1 MKSFTTCVAWLT
13 LCLSSIAQAIES
25 PPLGADH
32 PHTYPIIVRAYYQDT
47 AQLQFIA
54 DHADLWSV
62 NQSQQFAV
70 VQILDDHSH
79 QQLQSLNLTMRLDA
93 TLMQQVAADQQ
104 RLTKAAWSG
113 ATKVGSGIPGFACYG
128 TVAETFA
135 RMDQMVA
142 NHPTLAAIVD
152 IGDSW
157 EKIQNGAQG
166 EDLKVLVLTN
176 QNIPGDKPTLFAASA
191 IHAREYTTAEL
202 NTRFAEYLL
211 DHYGT
216 DPDVT
221 WILDHHEIHLSL
233 LTNPDGRKQAQTGL
247 LWRKNTNN
255 NHCANSNSRGVDL
268 NRNYPFEWG
277 IGGSNSAC
285 SETFIGPSGESEPEI
300 MAQMDYIRTIFDDN
314 RGNGA
319 NDPAPADTPGLFV
332 DIHSFSQLVLWPW
345 GYTNNNS
352 ANDNQFQALGKRAAF
367 FNGYRPQPVND
378 LVITGGGSIDA
389 AYGELGVAS
398 LAFELGTS
406 FFQDCDTFEN
416 QIYPDNLAALL
427 YLARVTQAPYIQPL
441 GPDVE
446 DLLVI
451 PNVVVGDTTAQ
462 VTGVAD
468 DDRYNQSNGAQAIGS
483 VQSVTTYVNEL
494 PIQAISGQALSPVDG
509 SFNSSREAFSGQVT
523 TSGLNPGQNLLYVQA
538 HDGTQPGATFAR
550 FIDVVQ
556 PQDVA
561 RLTGTVRNALTGQPV
576 PQALLTINQSQAL
589 SAANGGYVQYVQ
601 PGTADLLVTAA
612 DYAPLTVP
620 DLILTAGSDVTQN
633 LLLQPFCDLFN
644 DAVETG
650 NLGWQAQSPWA
661 ISTDRSVSPTHA
673 WTDSP
678 GGDYGNNRNVALTS
692 PLFDVTEADTIAIS
706 YQSWCDT
713 EATFDFGYFEVQY
726 NGGGWQTISRCD
738 NQANWQWVSHPLS
751 LPAGTQDMRFRFRLE
766 TDGSVTE
773 DGWHIDDI
781 AVRVSGPVCGELFD
795 DLIFADDFDS

>member
-1 MKSFTTCVAWLT
+1 MKPMLICAAWLS
-13 LCLSSIAQAIES
+13 LCLSQNSHAIES
-25 PPLGADH
+25 PVLGIDH
-32 PHTYPIIVRAYYQDT
+32 PHPYPIVVRAYDV
-47 AQLQFIA
+47 APEQLQFIA
-54 DHADLWSV
+54 DHADLWSI
-62 NQSQQFAV
+62 NRTQQFAV
-70 VQILDDHSH
+70 VQVANEATFQRL
-79 QQLQSLNLTMRLDA
+79 LTLNLTMRLDQP
-93 TLMQQVAADQQ
+93 LMQQLAADRK
-104 RLTKAAWSG
+104 RLSSTNKA
-113 ATKVGSGIPGFACYG
+113 GSGIPGFACYG
-128 TVAETFA
+128 TVAETFQ

-142 NHPTLAAIVD
+142 NHPNLAAIAD

-157 EKIQNGAQG
+157 EKVQNGAQG
-166 EDLKVLVLTN
+166 EDLRVLVLTN
-176 QNIPGDKPTLFAASA
+176 QSIPGDKPIMFAASA

-202 NTRFAEYLL
+202 NTRFAEHLL
-211 DHYGT
+211 AQYGT

-233 LTNPDGRKQAQTGL
+233 ITNPDGRKQAQTGI

-255 NHCANSNSRGVDL
+255 NHCPNSDSRGVDL

-319 NDPAPADTPGLFV
+319 NDPAPADTPGLFI

-345 GYTNNNS
+345 GYTSSNS
-352 ANDNQFQALGKRAAF
+352 ANDNQFQALGKRTAF

-416 QIYPDNLAALL
+416 QIYPDNLDALL

-441 GPDVE
+441 GPDIE

-468 DDRYNQSNGAQAIGS
+468 DDRYNQSNGSQAVGS
-483 VQSVTTYVNEL
+483 VQAVTAYVNEL
-494 PIQAISGQALSPVDG
+494 PIQATGGQALSPTDG
-509 SFNSSREAFSGQVT
+509 QFNSSREAFSGQVT
-523 TSGLNPGQNLLYVQA
+523 TNGLNPGQNLLYVQA
-538 HDGTQPGATFAR
+538 HDGSQPGATFAR
-550 FIDVVQ
+550 FIDVVE
-556 PQDVA
+556 PQNVA
-561 RLTGTVRNALTGQPV
+561 RLTGTVRNALTGVPV
-576 PQALLTINQSQAL
+576 SGALLSINQSQAL
-589 SAANGGYVQYVQ
+589 SAVNGGYVQYVQ
-601 PGTADLLVTAA
+601 PGTADLQVSAA
-612 DYAPLTVP
+612 EFAPFTLSS
-620 DLILTAGSDVTQN
+620 LNLTAGSDNQEDIW
-633 LLLQPFCDLFN
+633 LQPFCDLLN
-644 DAVETG
+644 DDVESG
-650 NLGWQAQSPWA
+650 NIGWQAQSPWA

-678 GGDYGNNRNVALTS
+678 GGDYANNRNVALTS
-692 PLFDVTEADTIAIS
+692 PLLDVADADSVAIS

-726 NGGGWQTISRCD
+726 NGGSWQTISRCD
-738 NQANWQWVSHPLS
+738 NQANWQRVTHPMT
-751 LPAGTQDMRFRFRLE
+751 LPAGTLNMRFRFRLE
-766 TDGSVTE
+766 TDGFVTE
-773 DGWHIDDI
+773 DGWHLDDI
-781 AVRVSGPVCGELFD
+781 QVKVSGPVCGEVFD
-795 DLIFADDFDS
+795 DIIFADNFDS